1 MTKTAVSG
9 ADADRGAP
17 PGILPL
23 DAHNLR
29 LLANVHPAD
38 WKNPEPAPRYNLV
51 VLGAGTAGLIS
62 AAVAAG
68 LGAKVALVERFL
80 MGGDCLNIGCVPSK
94 SVIRAGR
101 LIEDARRAGALG
113 APAFARDAVDFG
125 AAMQR
130 MRRIRAQISSDDS
143 ALRFRDELKVDVFLG
158 EARFTSRDSIE
169 VGGRSLRFAKAVI
182 ATGARPALP
191 PIPGLAQARPRTNET
206 IFELTERPR
215 RLVVIGGGPIGA
227 ELAQAFCRLGCE
239 VTLVE
244 AGPRLLPREDADA
257 AEIVQRRL
265 AAEGVSLRLGASALQ
280 VELRG
285 NAKAL
290 RLRGADGDVTEL
302 LADEILIAVGRL
314 PNLEGLNLETAG
326 VEADA
331 RAGVRVNDHLQTS
344 NPRIYAAGDICMD
357 WKFTHA
363 ADAAAKIAVQNA
375 LFLRTKRLSS
385 LVMPWCTYTDP
396 EIAHVG
402 LYEREAAERGIAV
415 DTYLVPLDQ
424 VNRAVTDG
432 EEEGFIKV
440 HVKRGSDRILGATI
454 VAAHAGE
461 MISEVTLAIVGK
473 LGLGTLLGV
482 IHPYPTQAEGIKRV
496 AGLWVRTRATPL
508 VKRALSGWM
517 ALRRGR

>member
-1 MTKTAVSG
+1 MPQ
-9 ADADRGAP
+9 P
-17 PGILPL
+17 PELLPR
-23 DAHNLR
+23 DAHNRKLI
-29 LLANVHPAD
+29 ANVHPED
-38 WKNPEPAPRYNLV
+38 WKNPEPAERYNLV

-68 LGAKVALVERFL
+68 LGAKVALVERHL
-80 MGGDCLNIGCVPSK
+80 MGGDCLNVGCVPSK
-94 SVIRAGR
+94 SVIRASR
-101 LIEDARRAGALG
+101 LVEEARRARALG
-113 APAFARDAVDFG
+113 VPEFPRDAVDFG
-125 AAMQR
+125 AAMER
-130 MRRIRAQISSDDS
+130 MREIRARISTDDS
-143 ALRFRDELKVDVFLG
+143 AARFRDELGVDVFLG
-158 EARFTSRDSIE
+158 EARFTARDAVE

-182 ATGARPALP
+182 ATGARAALP

-239 VTLVE
+239 VALVE

-265 AAEGVSLRLGASALQ
+265 AAEGVRLLLGASVEQ
-280 VELRG
+280 VEARGEGRMLRV
-285 NAKAL
+285 
-290 RLRGADGDVTEL
+290 RGADGALYEIP
-302 LADEILIAVGRL
+302 ADEILVAVGRL
-314 PNLEGLNLETAG
+314 PNVERLGLESAG
-326 VEADA
+326 VAVDA
-331 RAGVRVNDHLQTS
+331 RLGIAVDDHLRTT
-344 NPRIYAAGDICMD
+344 NPRVYAAGDVCMA

-375 LFLRTKRLSS
+375 LFLPTKRLSS

-396 EIAHVG
+396 EVAHVW
-402 LYEREAAERGIAV
+402 LSERDAQERAIAI
-415 DTYLVPLDQ
+415 DTYRVPLEQ

-432 EEEGFIKV
+432 EEEGFVKL
-440 HVKRGSDRILGATI
+440 HVKRGSDRILGGTI
-454 VAAHAGE
+454 VASHAGE

-496 AGLWVRTRATPL
+496 AGAWVRTRATPL
-508 VKRALSGWM
+508 VKRALAGWM
-517 ALRRGR
+517 ALRRRG